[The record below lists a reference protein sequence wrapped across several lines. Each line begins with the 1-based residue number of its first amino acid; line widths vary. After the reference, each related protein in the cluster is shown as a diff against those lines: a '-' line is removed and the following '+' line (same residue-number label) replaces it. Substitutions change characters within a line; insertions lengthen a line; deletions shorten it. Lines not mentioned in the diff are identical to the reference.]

1 MEQSRKIKMIETITN
16 LSDERLK
23 EVYERVLDELLSDPY
38 EEDLKVSQKF
48 MEFEIVRRWTRSLE
62 VNIVGKRQ

>member
-23 EVYERVLDELLSDPY
+23 EVYETVLDELLSFPY

>member
-23 EVYERVLDELLSDPY
+23 EVYERVLDELLSFPY